1 MVSPVE
7 EVAVASALAL
17 RVTLVLQEVTVQAV
31 INIVLTATVALPP
44 EATATLVELTPTVAP
59 TWSATPALTPAKAP
73 PATCVRLIL
82 SALLPTRTA

>member
-44 EATATLVELTPTVAP
+44 EATATLVELTPTAAP
-59 TWSATPALTPAKAP
+59 TWFATPALTPAKAP
-73 PATCVRLIL
+73 PATLAQPTRNV
-82 SALLPTRTA
+82 LLLTRTA